1 MWDLHMASLVAQ
13 TVKRLST
20 MQETWVCSLG
30 WEDPLEKEMA
40 THSSILA
47 WRIPWTEESGSIQS
61 MGLQRV
67 GNDWVTLPSYFPI
80 LWPPDANRRLIR
92 KDFDTGKDWRGCQ
105 KIRWF
110 DDVNSSMDMSFSKL
124 QELVTDREAWSAAVH
139 GVAKSRIWLSDWTEL
154 KIVLRQYLS
163 ETFLVVIAA
172 LPKTLNESSFG
183 AFLIC

>member
-67 GNDWVTLPSYFPI
+67 GND
-80 LWPPDANRRLIR
+80 
-92 KDFDTGKDWRGCQ
+92 
-105 KIRWF
+105 
-110 DDVNSSMDMSFSKL
+110 
-124 QELVTDREAWSAAVH
+124 
-139 GVAKSRIWLSDWTEL
+139 
-154 KIVLRQYLS
+154 
-163 ETFLVVIAA
+163 
-172 LPKTLNESSFG
+172 
-183 AFLIC
+183 